1 MSKLD
6 RFLQAQE
13 RDYPLAMV
21 EILNGHKHS
30 HWIWYIFPQLR
41 GNGHSERSMFYG
53 IENLDEAKAFLKNDT
68 LHLRLLAAMDAML
81 FHRDKPATFVLG
93 TVDAQKLR
101 SCATLFHL
109 ARPEEPIF
117 KEVLKAFF
125 KGSPCPLTVAAVDQF
140 A

>member
-13 RDYPLAMV
+13 RDYPLAMC
-21 EILNGHKHS
+21 EILNGQKHS
-30 HWIWYIFPQLR
+30 HWIWYIYPQLR

-53 IENLDEAKAFLKNDT
+53 IEDLDEAKAFLQHPT
-68 LHLRLLAAMDAML
+68 LRLRLLAAMDAML
-81 FHRDKPATFVLG
+81 FHNGKSATSVLG
-93 TVDAQKLR
+93 TVDAAKLR

-117 KEVLKAFF
+117 KDVLKAFF
-125 KGSPCPLTVAAVDQF
+125 AGTPCPLTLQAVDQF

>member
-1 MSKLD
+1 
-6 RFLQAQE
+6 
-13 RDYPLAMV
+13 
-21 EILNGHKHS
+21 
-30 HWIWYIFPQLR
+30 
-41 GNGHSERSMFYG
+41 MFYG
-53 IENLDEAKAFLKNDT
+53 IENLDEAKAYLKNDT